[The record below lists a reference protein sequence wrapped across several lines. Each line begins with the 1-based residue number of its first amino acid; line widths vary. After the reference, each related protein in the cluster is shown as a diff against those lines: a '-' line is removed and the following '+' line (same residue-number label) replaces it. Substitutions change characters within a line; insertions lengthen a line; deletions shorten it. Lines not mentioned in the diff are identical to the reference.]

1 MAISE
6 ASQLCVRFIFRNRM
20 HRFWFRMFMF
30 KERSLWCLRELY
42 EEGQGYVCSSSLH
55 DARLKV
61 GVIVS
66 DMMLCCCRVRTEKSL
81 KVVYSCVWVGWVL

>member
-30 KERSLWCLRELY
+30 KERSLWCLR
-42 EEGQGYVCSSSLH
+42 
-55 DARLKV
+55 
-61 GVIVS
+61 
-66 DMMLCCCRVRTEKSL
+66 VRTEKSL
-81 KVVYSCVWVGWVL
+81 KGFCFGALWIFVQALCLGWLGFVRTIRSVCCTFG